1 MIIKITNRK
10 IEYIS
15 GVRIAMKATKKGPL
29 RFVIHKHDA
38 TNLHYDLRLE
48 MNGTMV
54 SWAVPKGP
62 SLDPNLKRLARR
74 VTDHPIS
81 YNSFEGTLPLGSYGA
96 GEVIIWDHGTYES
109 IHTEDREESEKEF
122 LDGLEDGRLVFKL
135 KGIKLTGKFFLYKW
149 KGNSKNDNWL
159 LMKVKDESATEE
171 DIRKDARSVVTGKI
185 LIGKREKLTA

>member
-1 MIIKITNRK
+1 
-10 IEYIS
+10 
-15 GVRIAMKATKKGPL
+15 MKATKKGPL